1 MEFATKEELYQTL
14 LPVFEVKKRLLSIT
28 KYQSITNLDI
38 WNYLIK
44 NKWLNSH
51 NLMIQEI
58 VNDIITIEP
67 EKILNIMEEYNE
79 KENNI

>member
-58 VNDIITIEP
+58 VNGIITIEP

-79 KENNI
+79 KEKNI

>member
-28 KYQSITNLDI
+28 KYQSITNIDI

-51 NLMIQEI
+51 NLMLQEI
-58 VNDIITIEP
+58 VNDIITVEP
-67 EKILNIMEEYNE
+67 EKVLNIMEEYNE
-79 KENNI
+79 KEKNI

>member
-79 KENNI
+79 KEKNI

>member
-28 KYQSITNLDI
+28 KYQSITNIDI

-51 NLMIQEI
+51 NLMLQEI
-58 VNDIITIEP
+58 VNDIIAVEP
-67 EKILNIMEEYNE
+67 EKVLNVMEEYNE
-79 KENNI
+79 KGKNI

>member
-79 KENNI
+79 K